1 MSTAPAPPL
10 KKQRLIALAVSLV
23 SCIIGGSIGL
33 NALIKSNQAQIDIQA
48 KVPSGVTVHLK
59 NTDIYVAGI
68 IVSAVCATIA
78 LLAVISILVTVVRP
92 GFATRFLKTQGIIFN
107 TFNMTLLSNHIVYTI
122 NVANNGAKI
131 TAFRD
136 GVKLPQETAQAI
148 VTATGQSTKYSKQ
161 HPAVL
166 LAIFGWFSVLFTS
179 ILVVILIVATRR
191 RDKTRAASGMSTPEK
206 KLTQADEI

>member
-48 KVPSGVTVHLK
+48 KVPSGVTVHLD
-59 NTDIYVAGI
+59 NGDIYTTGI
-68 IVSAVCATIA
+68 IVSAACAIIA
-78 LLAVISILVTVVRP
+78 LLAAISILVTVVWP
-92 GFATRFLKTQGIIFN
+92 ESATRFLKTQWIIIN
-107 TFNMTLLSNHIVYTI
+107 SFNMTLLTNQIIYTVYF
-122 NVANNGAKI
+122 ANNRAKI

-136 GVKLPQETAQAI
+136 GVKLPPETAQAI

-161 HPAVL
+161 HPALL
-166 LAIFGWFSVLFTS
+166 LAHFGWFSVLFTA
-179 ILVVILIVATRR
+179 ILVVILFVATRR
-191 RDKTRAASGMSTPEK
+191 RDKTRATSGMSTPEK
-206 KLTQADEI
+206 RLTQAVEI